1 MTPVTVTW
9 KLTREGNSL
18 VIDYSVTN
26 NGAAQILVLDEVV
39 GTSSKGL
46 VTLPDRFVARYDKA
60 SETVVLTAGYVP
72 PALAMGPGAGAG
84 SMNETMPLG
93 RPVAPGGSVSGT
105 KRVALPLTAWH
116 PDLGTGPLEPMPAQ
130 PLKAVVEVGWV
141 PAQGVTWEQNPAADG
156 TMLKAPSAHFVAVNQ
171 KFARGAAQSLA
182 VN

>member
-9 KLTREGNSL
+9 KLTRETNRL

-26 NGAAQILVLDEVV
+26 RSDAQILVLDEVV
-39 GTSSKGL
+39 GTSSKEL
-46 VTLPDRFVARYDKA
+46 VMLPDRFVARYDKA
-60 SETVVLTAGYVP
+60 SDTVVLTAGYVP
-72 PALAMGPGAGAG
+72 PALAMAPGSGAS
-84 SMNETMPLG
+84 SMSETMPLG
-93 RPVAPGGSVSGT
+93 RPVAPGRSVSGT

-116 PDLGTGPLEPMPAQ
+116 PDLGTAPLQPMPAQ

-156 TMLKAPSAHFVAVNQ
+156 TMLKTPSAHFVGVNQ
-171 KFARGAAQSLA
+171 KFARGAAQSLV